1 MKSSPILIALLAAC
15 SSAADRGPADAASE
29 MGPPLADA
37 ASEMGPPPGDA
48 ASEMGPP
55 PGDPASE
62 KGPPPGDAAMDGS
75 HGDRCVAL
83 GDQLAALGACA
94 PDEGCALVAGST
106 TCDCHELVGPFAVRA
121 TDRDAANALAAD
133 LMAGDCGQNSCD
145 AVPTEALTTE
155 CVEGRCVIRGQ
166 EGCFP
171 PPGPPPADAGA
182 DAADG

>member
-1 MKSSPILIALLAAC
+1 MKSSPILVALLAAC
-15 SSAADRGPADAASE
+15 SSTPDRGP
-29 MGPPLADA
+29 ADA

-55 PGDPASE
+55 PGD
-62 KGPPPGDAAMDGS
+62 GAMDVS

-94 PDEGCALVAGST
+94 PDEGCALIAGST
-106 TCDCHELVGPFAVRA
+106 TCDCHEFVGPFAVRA
-121 TDRDAANALAAD
+121 ADRDAANALAAD
-133 LMAGDCGQNSCD
+133 LMAAECSQNGCD

-155 CVEGRCVIRGQ
+155 CVEGRCVIRGE

-171 PPGPPPADAGA
+171 LPDPAPRDAGTN
-182 DAADG
+182 ADG